1 VFVFA
6 DRYRRRCLLHLQLQ
20 PTSLPTTLSLKSI
33 SQFLPAIYA
42 FSSFDFIHRT
52 EEEEEEEEKL

>member
-1 VFVFA
+1 LSSSSSTST
-6 DRYRRRCLLHLQLQ
+6 YK

-52 EEEEEEEEKL
+52 EEEEEEEEEEKL